1 MSSKDMDAITG
12 VVYETLKKV
21 VPIMVYDN
29 TNDSMKKNLPK
40 VVTEAIRLERE
51 KVKDDIATMVV
62 DAVKKERESIRAE
75 LSVQVTNDV
84 ANNVPSQKCNK
95 D

>member
-1 MSSKDMDAITG
+1 MSRKDMDAITG
-12 VVYETLKKV
+12 VVHETLKKMV
-21 VPIMVYDN
+21 MIMIDNN
-29 TNDSMKKNLPK
+29 TNDSMKKNLPN

-51 KVKDDIATMVV
+51 KVKDDIAAMVA
-62 DAVKKERESIRAE
+62 DAIKKERESIRAE

-84 ANNVPSQKCNK
+84 ANNVPSQKSNK